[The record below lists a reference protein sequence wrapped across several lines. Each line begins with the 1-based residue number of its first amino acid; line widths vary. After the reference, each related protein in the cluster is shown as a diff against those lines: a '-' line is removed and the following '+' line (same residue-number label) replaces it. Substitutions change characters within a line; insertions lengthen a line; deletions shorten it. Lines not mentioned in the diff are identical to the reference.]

1 MRTLGTNPSW
11 TYRIGFNAAI
21 DFCIWILEVDG
32 LRISPFNLHPDGNK
46 SLRASGLNADNW
58 RSWFAKV
65 ASSQDQKQSP
75 PTLWNGGSETRAALE
90 KLWEAYQLLS
100 DQRGSWDEKIGR
112 KLEKELPNLWNDLKP
127 YHTSLN
133 SLTIDLV
140 NYSKEVVEV
149 VSPTSVI
156 FSIVHGDIKSET
168 FHSSILEVARKL
180 ASQSPARRSK
190 SINAARHRVP
200 QNEENM
206 NVPKLSVQN
215 QEEVLKELRILQPG
229 ETKKSKISRFV
240 DHFVILDIDGME
252 IAIVPE
258 SIAHQP
264 DKDLEVSQEVEIRVL
279 QSNSD
284 QFSVGFKL
292 IS

>member
-1 MRTLGTNPSW
+1 MRILGTNPSW

-21 DFCIWILEVDG
+21 DFCVWILEVDG
-32 LRISPFNLHPDGNK
+32 LHIPPFNLHPDGNK
-46 SLRASGLNADNW
+46 SLRASGLSTDNW

-65 ASSQDQKQSP
+65 ATSQDQQQSP
-75 PTLWNGGSETRAALE
+75 STLWNGGSEMRAALE
-90 KLWEAYQLLS
+90 KLWEAYQPLS
-100 DQRGSWDEKIGR
+100 GQRGIWDEKIGR

-156 FSIVHGDIKSET
+156 FSIVNGDINSET
-168 FHSSILEVARKL
+168 FHTYILDVARKL
-180 ASQSPARRSK
+180 ASQSPTRRSK
-190 SINAARHRVP
+190 SINAVRQGVP

-206 NVPKLSVQN
+206 NIPKLSVQN
-215 QEEVLKELRILQPG
+215 QEEVLKELRSLQPG
-229 ETKKSKISRFV
+229 GTKKSKISRFV
-240 DHFVILDIDGME
+240 DSFVILDIDGME

-258 SIAHQP
+258 SIARQP
-264 DKDLEVSQEVEIRVL
+264 DKELEVGQEVEIRVL
-279 QSNSD
+279 QSNGD
-284 QFSVGFKL
+284 QFSVVFK
-292 IS
+292 II